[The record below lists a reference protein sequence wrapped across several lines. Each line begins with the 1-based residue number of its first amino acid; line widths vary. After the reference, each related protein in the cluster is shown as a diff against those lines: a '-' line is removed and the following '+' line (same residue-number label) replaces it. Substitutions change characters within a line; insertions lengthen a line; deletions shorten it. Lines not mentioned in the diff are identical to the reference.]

1 MSGCTKLETITMN
14 NVQNIHKKS
23 FYNCSNLTVSIP
35 HTIAKIGEKAFYD
48 VFKVKGDIDMP
59 NCGAMLILGN
69 NLTEVGEHAFEKV
82 KNMQG
87 DGVVLTSGADTKN
100 IYKNIKNTF
109 PKGTSLYICNEAYEQ
124 ISSNNYF
131 RYRIRSISLT
141 EPTPKKELYVNEP
154 LYLNDYGL
162 KVEFTNGTELVTYFK
177 KGIFACNYKNE
188 ERFSSTGKKTV
199 KIQLG
204 KTINE
209 KERLVRYE
217 ITVKNKPIKINEIQI
232 RNFPD
237 KNEYMVGIL

>member
-14 NVQNIHKKS
+14 NVQNIDKKS

-35 HTIAKIGEKAFYD
+35 HTIAKIGEKAFYK
-48 VFKVKGDIDMP
+48 VSKVKGDIDMP

-69 NLTEVGEHAFEKV
+69 NLTEVGERAFEKV

-87 DGVVLTSGADTKN
+87 NGVVLTSGDNTKK
-100 IYKNIKNTF
+100 IYKNIENTF
-109 PKGTSLYICNEAYEQ
+109 PKGTHLYICNEAYEQ

-131 RYRIRSISLT
+131 RHRIQSISLT
-141 EPTPKKELYVNEP
+141 EPKPKKELYVNEP
-154 LYLNDYGL
+154 LNLNDYGL

-188 ERFSSTGKKTV
+188 TRFSSTGKKTV

-204 KTINE
+204 KTINK
-209 KERLVRYE
+209 KERLVKYE
-217 ITVKNKPIKINEIQI
+217 ITVKINRLKYRIY
-232 RNFPD
+232 R
-237 KNEYMVGIL
+237 